1 MKEFFGKIKKTIKNN
16 YWLQPLLLVLLVFVL
31 VFSLQGVPS
40 LVETVK
46 GWFNPTSGCK
56 SCTTATYDSAIT
68 ATEGSDDTYV
78 LVTQTSCSA
87 CESFYPVVNKFLAT
101 YPDYKIYVIDVEY
114 SDDAYNDSTLSD
126 AKIYEFGAL
135 INVAITT
142 SGYSSIYNSSSDTYA
157 ISTPTLVKFNDGKAL
172 EALVGSSTYIELVEF
187 MEADQ

>member
-56 SCTTATYDSAIT
+56 SCTTTTYDSAVT
-68 ATEGSDDTYV
+68 ATQSTDDTYI
-78 LVTQTSCSA
+78 LVTQASCSA

-114 SDDAYNDSTLSD
+114 GDDAYNDSTLTD
-126 AKIYEFGAL
+126 DKIYDFGRL

-142 SGYSSIYNSSSDTYA
+142 SGYSSIYSSSTDTYS
-157 ISTPTLVKFNDGKAL
+157 ISTPTLVKFNTGKAL

-187 MEADQ
+187 MEADE